1 LIKVTSLPCFN
12 VLVGNTGYLFEL
24 GTGLLPPAEIRSV
37 LSRSLH
43 GVYVTRDARGMVQ
56 VLPSLRRRGF
66 DRLRPAVAAEE
77 EGGWGRLWS
86 AFEEFVL
93 TTLVPLA
100 QARIVHPDIRPGFD
114 ETANLLY
121 HSEEG
126 SMVMVDLD
134 SLCSY
139 RSWASR
145 GSKNKRYIKLRE
157 LKGVEALTALD
168 FVYLQVV
175 SVAEAW
181 LAGTTGR
188 EVDANDSILRR
199 RGELPALSSGMST
212 ERGDVARLL
221 RGHYRPRFAA
231 RDGGRRPKK
240 KPRAAAGRASSS

>member
-1 LIKVTSLPCFN
+1 
-12 VLVGNTGYLFEL
+12 
-24 GTGLLPPAEIRSV
+24 
-37 LSRSLH
+37 
-43 GVYVTRDARGMVQ
+43 
-56 VLPSLRRRGF
+56 
-66 DRLRPAVAAEE
+66 
-77 EGGWGRLWS
+77 
-86 AFEEFVL
+86 
-93 TTLVPLA
+93 
-100 QARIVHPDIRPGFD
+100 
-114 ETANLLY
+114 
-121 HSEEG
+121 
-126 SMVMVDLD
+126 MVMVDLD

-145 GSKNKRYIKLRE
+145 GSKNKRYIKVRE

-175 SVAEAW
+175 CVAEAW

-221 RGHYRPRFAA
+221 RDHYRPRFAA
-231 RDGGRRPKK
+231 RDGGGGRRPKK